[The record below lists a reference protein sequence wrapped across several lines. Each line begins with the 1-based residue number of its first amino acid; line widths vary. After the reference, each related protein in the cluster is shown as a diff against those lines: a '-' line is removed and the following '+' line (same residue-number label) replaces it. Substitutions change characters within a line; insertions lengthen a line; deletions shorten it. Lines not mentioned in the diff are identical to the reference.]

1 MMGALKLLGPLAWR
15 NLWRNPRRTIITLI
29 VVAVGLYS
37 ILVFAAL
44 LDAWSQSSRDTA
56 LNLLTGSGQIHAQGY
71 LDDPTV
77 SRRMPPP
84 DRALKSALGNPA
96 INAWVGRVR
105 VPAVVQSEY
114 KTLPL
119 TLYGVDPAGERR
131 ISTIPEQIADGRYLS
146 GGSDTGIVL
155 GRHLATRL
163 KTRVGKRVIIMAQAA
178 DGSLAQR
185 AYQVVGLFAGNQTTE
200 DAFAFTGIA
209 TAQTMLG
216 VGDDISEVSFHVP
229 DEAQLAPVIASLRR
243 AAPGL
248 DVASWKALSP
258 LAAAVNDFMDA
269 FIYIW
274 LWVMFVFMAIGIVNT
289 QLMAVFE
296 RVREFGLLQAL
307 GMRPR
312 LILLQVLLESAL
324 LIGTGVIAGMAAS
337 AATIAALHGGLD
349 LGFLARGAEYIGA
362 GHVLYP
368 HLVPAEFLE
377 LSLLVW
383 ALGVAVA
390 LWPARKAASAKPVE
404 AMSHVS

>member
-1 MMGALKLLGPLAWR
+1 MGALQLLGPLAWR

-44 LDAWSQSSRDTA
+44 LDAWAQSSRDTT
-56 LNLLTGSGQIHAQGY
+56 LNLLTGSGQIHAQGF

-77 SRRMPPP
+77 SRRMSPPTGAMKT
-84 DRALKSALGNPA
+84 ALANPA
-96 INAWVGRVR
+96 INAWVTRAR

-119 TLYGVDPAGERR
+119 TLYGVDPAGERQ
-131 ISTIPEQIADGRYLS
+131 ISVIPRQIADGRYL
-146 GGSDTGIVL
+146 GDASDPGIVL
-155 GRHLATRL
+155 GRHLADRL

-178 DGSLAQR
+178 DGSLAQQ
-185 AYQVVGLFAGNQTTE
+185 AYQVEGLFAGNQTAE
-200 DAFAFTGIA
+200 DAFAFTGLK
-209 TAQTMLG
+209 TAETMLG
-216 VGDDISEVSFHVP
+216 IGGDISEIAFHVP
-229 DEAQLAPVIASLRR
+229 DEAELAGVIASLKR
-243 AAPGL
+243 AAPDL
-248 DVASWKALSP
+248 DVSSWSELSP
-258 LAAAVNDFMDA
+258 LAAAVNDFMQA

-274 LWVMFVFMAIGIVNT
+274 LWVMFIFMAIGIVNT

-312 LILLQVLLESAL
+312 LILLQVLLESAM
-324 LIGTGVIAGMAAS
+324 LIGTGVVAGMAAS
-337 AATIAALHGGLD
+337 VATIVALHGGVD
-349 LGFLARGAEYIGA
+349 LGFLARGAEFIGA

-368 HLVPAEFLE
+368 HLAPGELLE
-377 LSLLVW
+377 LSMLVW

-390 LWPARKAASAKPVE
+390 LWPARKAATARPVE

>member
-1 MMGALKLLGPLAWR
+1 MGALQLLGPLAWR

-44 LDAWSQSSRDTA
+44 LDGWARSSRDTT
-56 LNLLTGSGQIHAQGY
+56 LNLLTGSGQIHAEGF
-71 LDDPTV
+71 LDDPNV

-84 DRALKSALGNPA
+84 TGALKAALANPA
-96 INAWVGRVR
+96 INAWVPRVR
-105 VPAVVQSEY
+105 VPAVIQSEY

-119 TLYGVDPAGERR
+119 TLYGVDVAGERQ
-131 ISTIPEQIADGRYLS
+131 ISVIPQQIADGRYLDNAA
-146 GGSDTGIVL
+146 DTGIVL
-155 GRHLATRL
+155 GRHLADRL

-178 DGSLAQR
+178 DGSLAQQ
-185 AYQVVGLFAGNQTTE
+185 AYQVVGLFAGNQTAE
-200 DAFAFTGIA
+200 DAFAFTGLA
-209 TAQTMLG
+209 TAQAMLG
-216 VGDDISEVSFHVP
+216 IGSAISEISFHVP
-229 DEAQLAPVIASLRR
+229 DEAELAQVIASLKR
-243 AAPGL
+243 AAPDL
-248 DVASWKALSP
+248 DVSSWTELSP
-258 LAAAVNDFMDA
+258 LAAAVNDFMQA

-312 LILLQVLLESAL
+312 LILLQVLLESAM
-324 LIGTGVIAGMAAS
+324 LIGTGVVAGMAAS
-337 AATIAALHGGLD
+337 LATIAALRGGVD
-349 LGFLARGAEYIGA
+349 LKFLARGAEYIGA

-368 HLVPAEFLE
+368 HLAPAEFLE
-377 LSLLVW
+377 LSMLVW

-390 LWPARKAASAKPVE
+390 LWPARKAATSRPVE

>member
-1 MMGALKLLGPLAWR
+1 MGALQLLGPLAWR
-15 NLWRNPRRTIITLI
+15 NLWRNPRRTIISLI

-44 LDAWSQSSRDTA
+44 LDGWAQSSRDTT
-56 LNLLTGSGQIHAQGY
+56 LNLLTGSGQIHAEGF

-84 DRALKSALGNPA
+84 TGALKAALANPA
-96 INAWVGRVR
+96 INGWVTRVR
-105 VPAVVQSEY
+105 IPAVVQSEY

-119 TLYGVDPAGERR
+119 SLDGVDPAGERQ
-131 ISTIPEQIADGRYLS
+131 ISVIPQQIADGRYLADA
-146 GGSDTGIVL
+146 SDPGIVL
-155 GRHLATRL
+155 GRHLADRL

-178 DGSLAQR
+178 DGSLAQQ

-200 DAFAFTGIA
+200 DAFAFTGLA
-209 TAQTMLG
+209 TAQTM
-216 VGDDISEVSFHVP
+216 VGIGSDISEIAFHVP
-229 DEAQLAPVIASLRR
+229 DEAELAQVIASLRR
-243 AAPGL
+243 AAPGR
-248 DVASWKALSP
+248 DVSSWTELSP
-258 LAAAVNDFMDA
+258 LAAAVNDFMQA

-312 LILLQVLLESAL
+312 LILLQVLLESAM
-324 LIGTGVIAGMAAS
+324 LIGTGVVAGMAAS
-337 AATIAALHGGLD
+337 VATIAALHGGVD
-349 LGFLARGAEYIGA
+349 LKFLARGAEYIGA

-368 HLVPAEFLE
+368 HLAPAEFLE
-377 LSLLVW
+377 LSMLVW

-390 LWPARKAASAKPVE
+390 LWPARKAALSKPVE

>member
-15 NLWRNPRRTIITLI
+15 NLWRNPRRTIITLL

-44 LDAWSQSSRDTA
+44 LDAWSQSSRDTT
-56 LNLLTGSGQIHAQGY
+56 LNLLTGSGQIHAAGY

-84 DRALKSALGNPA
+84 TGALKAALANPV
-96 INAWVGRVR
+96 INSWVTRVR

-131 ISTIPEQIADGRYLS
+131 ISTIPSQIVDGHYLA
-146 GGSDTGIVL
+146 GPSDGGIVL
-155 GRHLATRL
+155 GRHLADRL

-178 DGSLAQR
+178 DGSLAQQ
-185 AYQVVGLFAGNQTTE
+185 AYQVTGLFAGNQNAE
-200 DAFAFTGIA
+200 DAFAFSGIK
-209 TAQTMLG
+209 TVQTMLG
-216 VGDDISEVSFHVP
+216 IGSDISEISFHVP
-229 DEAQLAPVIASLRR
+229 DETQLAPVIASLKR
-243 AAPGL
+243 AAPDL
-248 DVASWKALSP
+248 DASSWKELSP

-312 LILLQVLLESAL
+312 LILLQVLLESAM
-324 LIGTGVIAGMAAS
+324 LIGTGVVAGMAAS
-337 AATIAALHGGLD
+337 AATIVALHGGVD

-368 HLVPAEFLE
+368 HLAPAEFLE

-390 LWPARKAASAKPVE
+390 LWPARKAALSKPVE

>member
-1 MMGALKLLGPLAWR
+1 MSALRLLGPLAWR

-44 LDAWSQSSRDTA
+44 LDGWAQSSRDTA
-56 LNLLTGSGQIHAQGY
+56 LNLLTGSGQIHTQGF

-84 DRALKSALGNPA
+84 DRALTAALGMPA
-96 INAWVGRVR
+96 IQAWVERVR
-105 VPAVVQSEY
+105 VPAVIQSEY

-119 TLYGVDPAGERR
+119 TLVGVDPAGERQ
-131 ISTIPEQIADGRYLS
+131 ISVIPRQIAAGRYL
-146 GGSDTGIVL
+146 DNAADIGIDL
-155 GRHLATRL
+155 GRHLADRL
-163 KTRVGKRVIIMAQAA
+163 KTRVGKRVIVMAQAA
-178 DGSLAQR
+178 DGSLAQQ
-185 AYQVVGLFAGNQTTE
+185 AYEVVGLFAGNQTAE
-200 DAFAFTGIA
+200 DAYAFTGLA

-216 VGDDISEVSFHVP
+216 IGSDISEISFHVP
-229 DEAQLAPVIASLRR
+229 DEAELAAVITSLRR
-243 AAPGL
+243 AAPAL
-248 DVASWKALSP
+248 DVSSWTELSP
-258 LAAAVNDFMDA
+258 LAAAVNDFMQA

-312 LILLQVLLESAL
+312 LILLQVLLESAM
-324 LIGTGVIAGMAAS
+324 LIGTGVVAGMAAS
-337 AATIAALHGGLD
+337 VATIAALHGGVD
-349 LGFLARGAEYIGA
+349 LKFLARGAEYIGA

-368 HLVPAEFLE
+368 HLAPAEFLE
-377 LSLLVW
+377 LSMLVW

-390 LWPARKAASAKPVE
+390 LWPARKAAMSRPVE

>member
-1 MMGALKLLGPLAWR
+1 MGALRLLGPLAWR

-44 LDAWSQSSRDTA
+44 LQAWSQSSRDTT
-56 LNLLTGSGQIHAQGY
+56 LNLLTGSGQIHADGF

-84 DRALKSALGNPA
+84 TGALEAALASPA
-96 INAWVGRVR
+96 INAWVMRVR

-119 TLYGVDPAGERR
+119 TLDGVDPAGERQ
-131 ISTIPEQIADGRYLS
+131 ISVIPQQIADGSYLADA
-146 GGSDTGIVL
+146 SDPGIVL
-155 GRHLATRL
+155 GRHLAGRL

-178 DGSLAQR
+178 DGSLAQQ
-185 AYQVVGLFAGNQTTE
+185 AYQVMGLFAGNQTAE
-200 DAFAFTGIA
+200 DAFAFTGLA

-216 VGDDISEVSFHVP
+216 IGGAISEISFHVP
-229 DEAQLAPVIASLRR
+229 DEAELAQVIASLKR
-243 AAPGL
+243 AAPDL
-248 DVASWKALSP
+248 DVSSWSELSP
-258 LAAAVNDFMDA
+258 LAAAVNDFMQA

-307 GMRPR
+307 GMRPS
-312 LILLQVLLESAL
+312 LILLQVLLESAM
-324 LIGTGVIAGMAAS
+324 LIGTGVVAGMVAS
-337 AATIAALHGGLD
+337 VATIAALHGGVD

-368 HLVPAEFLE
+368 HLAPAEFLE
-377 LSLLVW
+377 LSMLVW

-390 LWPARKAASAKPVE
+390 LWPARKAALSKPVE

>member
-37 ILVFAAL
+37 ILVFAAF
-44 LDAWSQSSRDTA
+44 LDAWAQSSRDTT
-56 LNLLTGSGQIHAQGY
+56 LNLLTGSGQIHAAGY

-84 DRALKSALGNPA
+84 GGALKAALGNPA
-96 INAWVGRVR
+96 IDAWVTRVR
-105 VPAVVQSEY
+105 VPAVIQSEY

-119 TLYGVDPAGERR
+119 TLVGVDPAGEKR
-131 ISTIPEQIADGRYLS
+131 ISTIPQQIVDGHYLAN
-146 GGSDTGIVL
+146 GTDIGIVI
-155 GRHLATRL
+155 GRHLADRL
-163 KTRVGKRVIIMAQAA
+163 QTRVGKRVIVMAQAA

-185 AYQVVGLFAGNQTTE
+185 AYQVVGLFAGNRTAE
-200 DAFAFTGIA
+200 DAYAFTGIG

-216 VGDDISEVSFHVP
+216 IGSDISEISFHVP
-229 DEAQLAPVIASLRR
+229 DEADLAPVIAGLKR
-243 AAPGL
+243 AAPTL
-248 DVASWKALSP
+248 DVSSWTELSP

-274 LWVMFVFMAIGIVNT
+274 LFVMFVFMAIGIVNT

-312 LILLQVLLESAL
+312 LILLQVLLESAM
-324 LIGTGVIAGMAAS
+324 LIGTGVVAGMVAAGL
-337 AATIAALHGGLD
+337 TVIALHGGIN

-368 HLVPAEFLE
+368 QLAPLEFLE
-377 LSLLVW
+377 MSLLVW

-390 LWPARKAASAKPVE
+390 LWPARKAALSRPVE

>member
-1 MMGALKLLGPLAWR
+1 MGAFKLLGPLAWR

-44 LDAWSQSSRDTA
+44 LQAWSQSSRDTA
-56 LNLLTGSGQIHAQGY
+56 LNLITGSGQIHAKGFI
-71 LDDPTV
+71 DDPTV
-77 SRRMPPP
+77 SRRMAPP
-84 DRALKSALGNPA
+84 DAELKAALANPA
-96 INAWVGRVR
+96 IDAWVTRVR

-119 TLYGVDPAGERR
+119 TLYGVDPAGEKR
-131 ISTIPEQIADGRYLS
+131 ISVIPQQIADGTYLS
-146 GGSDTGIVL
+146 DASDPGIVL
-155 GRHLATRL
+155 GRHLAGRL

-178 DGSLAQR
+178 DGSLAQQ
-185 AYQVVGLFAGNQTTE
+185 AYQVMGLFAGNQAVE
-200 DAFAFTGIA
+200 DAYAFTGIK
-209 TAQTMLG
+209 TAETMLG
-216 VGDDISEVSFHVP
+216 IGNAISEISFHVP
-229 DEAQLAPVIASLRR
+229 NEAQLNPVIASLQR
-243 AAPGL
+243 AAPDC
-248 DVASWKALSP
+248 DVSSWKELSP
-258 LAAAVNDFMDA
+258 LAAAVDSFMQA
-269 FIYIW
+269 FVYIW

-312 LILLQVLLESAL
+312 LILIQVLLESAL
-324 LIGTGVIAGMAAS
+324 LIGTGVAAGMAA
-337 AATIAALHGGLD
+337 AALTIFALHGGVD
-349 LGFLARGAEYIGA
+349 LGFLARGAEFIGA

-368 HLVPAEFLE
+368 QLAPGEFLE

-390 LWPARKAASAKPVE
+390 LWPARKAATSRPVE